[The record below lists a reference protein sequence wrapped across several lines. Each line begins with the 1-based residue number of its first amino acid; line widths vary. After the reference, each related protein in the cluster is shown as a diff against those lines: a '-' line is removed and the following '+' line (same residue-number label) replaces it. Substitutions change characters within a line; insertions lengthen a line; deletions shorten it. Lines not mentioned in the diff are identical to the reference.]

1 MAGAFFSGRHEGV
14 VEALSANEVIVS
26 LRKCLITSLKVSWFD
41 LFTVILPNCTCNY
54 QTDVSFLLASA
65 STP

>member
-26 LRKCLITSLKVSWFD
+26 LRKCLRSSLNVSWSD
-41 LFTVILPNCTCNY
+41 LLKIILSNC
-54 QTDVSFLLASA
+54 L
-65 STP
+65 